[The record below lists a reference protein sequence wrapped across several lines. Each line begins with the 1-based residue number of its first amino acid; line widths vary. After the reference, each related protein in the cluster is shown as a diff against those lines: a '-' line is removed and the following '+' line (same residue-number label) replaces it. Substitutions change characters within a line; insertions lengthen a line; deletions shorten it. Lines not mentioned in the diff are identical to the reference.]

1 MSVFRQMKKQPV
13 NLVWLKRDLRT
24 QDHAPLQAAEQAG
37 LPYLIIYIF
46 EPSIIQYPDS
56 SERHLQF
63 QYHSINQLNKKL
75 ALFNRQVCLFYAEA
89 LDAFVELL
97 AHYRIQ
103 EIFSYQESGT
113 EITYSRDI
121 AVKQFCV
128 TNQIEW
134 KEFQRDGIIRAIRNR
149 KDWDKKWYVTMHAPM
164 VQNSFTKSELVPF
177 KPSQSLPIHF
187 KQKVE
192 NYAAHF
198 QPAGEDNAFKYL
210 QSFIDERAANYSRHI
225 SKPAESRK
233 SCSRISPYIS
243 WGNLSIK
250 QAYQALNV
258 AQKISNFKGP
268 INNAITRLK
277 WHCHFIQKFE
287 TDCSYEINCINQGYE
302 LLAHQQNQ
310 LFIDA
315 WKEGNTGF
323 PLVDACMKCLQ
334 TTGWI
339 NFRMRAML
347 VSFFCHHLFQD
358 WRLGA
363 HYLAQ
368 LFLDYEPGIHYPQF
382 QMQAGTTGINT
393 IRIYNPVKQSQDHD
407 PDGNFIRKWVPVLN
421 NVPKSFIHEPHQM
434 SLMDQTLCNVF
445 IGKDYPAP
453 IIDLDSAGK
462 YARTAIWSHRKNEL
476 VKQENE
482 RIIYTHTRNK
492 NRTKLSS

>member
-1 MSVFRQMKKQPV
+1 MQNRQPI
-13 NLVWLKRDLRT
+13 NIVWLKRDLRT

-37 LPYLIIYIF
+37 LPYFIIYIF
-46 EPSIIQYPDS
+46 EPSIIQYPDTS
-56 SERHLQF
+56 IRHLQF
-63 QYHSINQLNKKL
+63 QYHSITQLNKKL
-75 ALFNRQVCLFYAEA
+75 ANYNRQVTLFYAEA
-89 LDAFVELL
+89 LEAFQEIVEQ
-97 AHYRIQ
+97 YNIQ
-103 EIFSYQESGT
+103 TIFSYQESGT
-113 EITYSRDI
+113 QITYNRDK
-121 AVKQFCV
+121 AVKLFCK

-134 KEFQRDGIIRAIRNR
+134 KEFQRDGIIRGIRNR
-149 KDWDKKWYVTMHAPM
+149 KDWDKNWYATMHSPII
-164 VQNSFTKSELVPF
+164 QNSF
-177 KPSQSLPIHF
+177 SQSTFPVFETLQPIPQKL
-187 KQKVE
+187 KQVISQ
-192 NYAAHF
+192 YPAQF

-210 QSFIDERAANYSRHI
+210 ESFIDERAANYSRHI

-233 SCSRISPYIS
+233 SCIRISPYIS

-250 QAYQALNV
+250 QAYQSLNK
-258 AQKISNFKGP
+258 AQKNSSFKGP

-315 WKEGNTGF
+315 WKAGTTGF

-363 HYLAQ
+363 HHLAQ

-393 IRIYNPVKQSQDHD
+393 IRIYNPIKQSQDHD

-421 NVPKSFIHEPHQM
+421 NVPTSFIHEPYKM

-453 IIDLDSAGK
+453 IIDLETAGK
-462 YARTAIWSHRKNEL
+462 FARTAIWSHRKNEL

-482 RIIYTHTRNK
+482 RIIYTHTRNNK
-492 NRTKLSS
+492 QSKLSS